1 MLRNSEINPMNQ
13 SSVAQSL
20 ETSGYVKAQVEN
32 LQVPPGSHRFDSA
45 TGQNFLWQSGNSF
58 TVLSRQVFPA
68 GLFSA
73 HTFFFEFSDLTP
85 GGGSRVYDFSDS
97 TSVKGDYS
105 ATYLGE
111 LKIYTFYEG
120 TVTVALDNNNH
131 LTGSFTGVK
140 GRWNNEVIASD
151 NGTLDLA
158 GLTRSVVSLPF
169 GDPSVLGVGQ
179 MHGNFSGGPFPS
191 LSFRS
196 DEVQISRLEGDPD
209 IPLPPYSWTKAR
221 QFDQDLPVYNTLV
234 GVFLSTDALGDTFD
248 LAQPGGAR
256 IEIHRIAD
264 RLFARSI
271 SGVLSFT
278 SRPENDRSAGSFDAS
293 FELSDGT
300 RFSMKTQFD
309 IYDPK

>member
-1 MLRNSEINPMNQ
+1 MLRNNEINPMSQ
-13 SSVAQSL
+13 SSVAPSF
-20 ETSGYVKAQVEN
+20 ETSGFVKAEVEN
-32 LQVPPGSHRFDSA
+32 LQVPPGSHRFDSTA
-45 TGQNFLWQSGNSF
+45 GQNFLWQSDNSF
-58 TVLSRQVFPA
+58 IALTRQVFTS

-73 HTFFFEFSDLTP
+73 HTFFFEFLGLTP
-85 GGGSRVYDFSDS
+85 GGGSRVYDFSDQ

-120 TVTVALDNNNH
+120 TVTVALDNKNH

-158 GLTRSVVSLPF
+158 GLTTSVVSLRS

-196 DEVQISRLEGDPD
+196 DEVQISRLAGDPD
-209 IPLPPYSWTKAR
+209 IPVPPYSWTMAR
-221 QFDQDLPVYNTLV
+221 QFDQAMPGHNTHV
-234 GVFLSTDALGDTFD
+234 GVFLSKNAIGDTFD
-248 LAQPGGAR
+248 LAQPIGAR

-264 RLFARSI
+264 RVFARSI

-278 SRPENDRSAGSFDAS
+278 SRPENDRSAGSFDAV
-293 FELSDGT
+293 FEQPDGS
-300 RFSMKTQFD
+300 RFSMDAQFD
-309 IYDPK
+309 IDDPI